1 MKIFRLKYVVETFS
15 SFTMI
20 IFLNMSFVLAEVS
33 ALKMDQD
40 KEMIKNIAALIAGCA
55 SEEEPGGTTDEDN
68 SVNEILLMLHHHPHA
83 PHSIDDLY
91 TNKARITTLG
101 VPRLAYY
108 EIFSPPPEV

>member
-1 MKIFRLKYVVETFS
+1 MKIFRLKYVIETFS
-15 SFTMI
+15 LVTMV
-20 IFLNMSFVLAEVS
+20 IFLNMSFVLVEVS

-68 SVNEILLMLHHHPHA
+68 AFNEIQLMLHHHPHA

-91 TNKARITTLG
+91 TNMARITTLG

-108 EIFSPPPEV
+108 EIFSPPPEA